1 MSLEL
6 NTSPLD
12 PLAAATATPHALYL
26 DLLKRCLT
34 RYTFETD
41 LSPVVPGDSWKR
53 RVWGAVE
60 RQLGRRDITVH
71 RKTRFDP
78 AARAE
83 GRDWPASAETMIG
96 LKRLDNLQFCVEQ
109 VVADDVP
116 GDLLEAGVWRGGA
129 SIFMR
134 GVLASLGVTDRTV
147 WLADSFQGLPKPS
160 AENPAD
166 EGDEHWTQ
174 SFLAVSQ
181 EQVQHNFERY
191 GLLDSQVRFLQGWFS
206 DTLPTAPVEQIAVLR
221 ADGDMYSS
229 TMDILRPLYPKV
241 PVGGFVVID
250 DYGAIAACR
259 TAVDEYRAE
268 HGITEPLEQ
277 IDWTGAF
284 WRRQR

>member
-1 MSLEL
+1 VTVEVNPSQ
-6 NTSPLD
+6 THPV
-12 PLAAATATPHALYL
+12 AAAGATPHALYL

-53 RVWGAVE
+53 RVWATVE
-60 RQLGRRDITVH
+60 RTLGRRDIAVH
-71 RKTRFDP
+71 RRTPFDP
-78 AARAE
+78 ALRAE
-83 GRDWPASAETMIG
+83 GRDWPASAETMVG

-166 EGDEHWTQ
+166 AGDQHWTQ
-174 SFLAVSQ
+174 PFLAVSQ
-181 EQVQHNFERY
+181 EQVRHNFERY
-191 GLLDSQVRFLQGWFS
+191 GLLDDNVRFLEGWFS
-206 DTLPTAPVEQIAVLR
+206 DTLPTAPVEQVAVLR

-229 TMDILRPLYPKV
+229 TMDILRPMYPKV

-284 WRRQR
+284 WRRER